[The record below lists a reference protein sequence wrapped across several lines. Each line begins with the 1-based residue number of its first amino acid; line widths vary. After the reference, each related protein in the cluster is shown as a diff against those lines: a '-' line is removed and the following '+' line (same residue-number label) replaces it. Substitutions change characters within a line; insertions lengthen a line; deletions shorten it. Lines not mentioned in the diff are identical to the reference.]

1 MQVNQT
7 SHIEL
12 IWGNNRTRKLDILQQ
27 VLIRSGS
34 RSGRSVFTAPPY
46 NVCMLWDT
54 DKPTHFIWHDPD
66 ARPVTQKMRNWVADV
81 FPQIFNPSN
90 KLLLFASIGT
100 APLELREQLKD
111 LFNEQTII
119 HG

>member
-1 MQVNQT
+1 MQVNQV

-12 IWGNNRTRKLDILQQ
+12 ICGNNRTITLNILQP
-27 VLIRSGS
+27 VMT
-34 RSGRSVFTAPPY
+34 RSGRMLFTAPPY
-46 NVCMLWDT
+46 SVCIIWDT

>member
-1 MQVNQT
+1 MQVNQV

-12 IWGNNRTRKLDILQQ
+12 IWGNNRTRRLDILQP
-27 VLIRSGS
+27 VALRKKGLMFEDFTYGNSLIY
-34 RSGRSVFTAPPY
+34 T
-46 NVCMLWDT
+46 D

-111 LFNEQTII
+111 LFNEINT
-119 HG
+119 

>member
-1 MQVNQT
+1 MQVNQV
-7 SHIEL
+7 SHIQL
-12 IWGNNRTRKLDILQQ
+12 IWGNNRTRKLDILQP
-27 VLIRSGS
+27 VML
-34 RSGRSVFTAPPY
+34 RSGRMLFTAPPY
-46 NVCMLWDT
+46 NVCIIWDT
-54 DKPTHFIWHDPD
+54 YKPTHFIWHDPD

>member
-1 MQVNQT
+1 MQVNQV
-7 SHIEL
+7 SHIKL
-12 IWGNNRTRKLDILQQ
+12 IWGNGRARKLDILQP
-27 VLIRSGS
+27 VML
-34 RSGRSVFTAPPY
+34 RSGRMVFTAPPY
-46 NVCMLWDT
+46 NVCMIWDK

>member
-12 IWGNNRTRKLDILQQ
+12 IWPEGRTRTLHILQDITIYR
-27 VLIRSGS
+27 VDEITSLLNFIENTS
-34 RSGRSVFTAPPY
+34 
-46 NVCMLWDT
+46 
-54 DKPTHFIWHDPD
+54 KPTHFIWHDPD

-111 LFNEQTII
+111 LFNEQSK
-119 HG
+119 

>member
-1 MQVNQT
+1 MQVNQV

-12 IWGNNRTRKLDILQQ
+12 IWANGRTRKLSILQRIDYPATNE
-27 VLIRSGS
+27 VAALFSFIRWFS
-34 RSGRSVFTAPPY
+34 
-46 NVCMLWDT
+46 
-54 DKPTHFIWHDPD
+54 KPTHFIWHDPD

>member
-1 MQVNQT
+1 MQVNQV

-12 IWGNNRTRKLDILQQ
+12 IWPH
-27 VLIRSGS
+27 
-34 RSGRSVFTAPPY
+34 FPPY
-46 NVCMLWDT
+46 NLNILQNIHRHKPNEVLSLT
-54 DKPTHFIWHDPD
+54 QRIGFVGKPTHFIWHYPD
-66 ARPVTQKMRNWVADV
+66 ARTVTQKMRNWVADV
-81 FPQIFNPSN
+81 FPLIFNPSN

>member
-1 MQVNQT
+1 MQVNQV

-12 IWGNNRTRKLDILQQ
+12 IWPDGRTKTLHILQDHTIYRRDETTS
-27 VLIRSGS
+27 LLYFIKRIG
-34 RSGRSVFTAPPY
+34 
-46 NVCMLWDT
+46 
-54 DKPTHFIWHDPD
+54 KPTHFIWHDPD

>member
-1 MQVNQT
+1 MQVNQV

-12 IWGNNRTRKLDILQQ
+12 IWGNGRARRLDILQP
-27 VLIRSGS
+27 VS
-34 RSGRSVFTAPPY
+34 SVVFVIPSY
-46 NVCMLWDT
+46 DICMICDT

>member
-1 MQVNQT
+1 MQVNHI
-7 SHIEL
+7 SHIKL

-27 VLIRSGS
+27 VLIRDSFTILTS
-34 RSGRSVFTAPPY
+34 RTNDTFTI
-46 NVCMLWDT
+46 WHS

>member
-1 MQVNQT
+1 MQVNQV

-12 IWGNNRTRKLDILQQ
+12 IWGNGRTRKLDILQP
-27 VLIRSGS
+27 VLIRSG
-34 RSGRSVFTAPPY
+34 RRVFTAPPY
-46 NVCMLWDT
+46 NVCMIWDT

-66 ARPVTQKMRNWVADV
+66 ARPVTQKMRNLVAEV

>member
-1 MQVNQT
+1 MQVNQV
-7 SHIEL
+7 SHIKL
-12 IWGNNRTRKLDILQQ
+12 IWGNNRTRTLRILQPV
-27 VLIRSGS
+27 VLRDSFTTIRHSANIACLIWHS
-34 RSGRSVFTAPPY
+34 
-46 NVCMLWDT
+46 
-54 DKPTHFIWHDPD
+54 DKPTHFIWHDPA
-66 ARPVTQKMRNWVADV
+66 ARPVTQKIRNWVADV